1 MMGRLRF
8 HLLIR
13 GGLVMNVRFHRRLA
27 TAAALLGSLFATA
40 ASSTIVAQE
49 VDPVKKRLDSSP
61 RHHEWVDIESAGGRK
76 VRAFVAYPEVSE
88 KAPVVLVIHENKGL
102 TDWVRSVADQ
112 VAEMGYVAVAP
123 DLLSGM
129 GPNGGNTDAFPS
141 IDAAT
146 QAIYALKPDQVTA
159 DLDAAAAYARKLE
172 ASNGKLVT
180 MGFCWGG
187 GQSFAY
193 ATHDPKLA
201 AALVFYGTAP
211 DEAKLG
217 SIAAP
222 VYGFYGGND
231 QRISGQVPRVTEAMK
246 KAGKTY
252 DAIVYEGAGHG
263 FFRAGEQPG
272 ASAADKRARDEA
284 ETRVKSIFKSL

>member
-1 MMGRLRF
+1 MNARWHGCSAAMAAV
-8 HLLIR
+8 LLS
-13 GGLVMNVRFHRRLA
+13 LLA
-27 TAAALLGSLFATA
+27 ATTAIA
-40 ASSTIVAQE
+40 E
-49 VDPVKKRLDSSP
+49 DVDPVKQRLESSP
-61 RHHEWVDIESAGGRK
+61 RHHEWVDIEGAGGRQVK
-76 VRAFVAYPEVSE
+76 AFVAYPEVSD
-88 KAPVVLVIHENKGL
+88 KATVVLVIHENKGL

-123 DLLSGM
+123 DLLSGA

-146 QAIYALKPDQVTA
+146 QAIYALKPDRVTA
-159 DLDAAAAYARKLE
+159 DLDATAAYARKLE
-172 ASNGKLVT
+172 ASNGQLVT

-193 ATHDPKLA
+193 ATHDPQLT

-217 SIAAP
+217 AIAAP

-231 QRISGQVPRVTEAMK
+231 QRISGQVPRVAEAMK
-246 KAGKTY
+246 KLGKKY
-252 DAIVYEGAGHG
+252 DPVVYAGAGHG
-263 FFRAGEQPG
+263 FFRAGELPT
-272 ASAADKRARDEA
+272 ASAADKKARDEA
-284 ETRVKSIFKSL
+284 QVRVKSILGSL